1 MGAVVPII
9 TRSSVD
15 EAWET
20 YKRLADE
27 VVSDPMLF
35 IDRGHAEA
43 RIRAFRKFEHLFLI
57 GDRA

>member
-9 TRSSVD
+9 TRSTVD
-15 EAWET
+15 EAWDA
-20 YKRLADE
+20 YRQLAE
-27 VVSDPMLF
+27 QVVRNPLLF
-35 IDRGHAEA
+35 VDRHHAEA